1 MSRRKHSTNV
11 DECVGIVV
19 LGVLAV
25 SVAATLGIGNAVV
38 ALLCFNIKINLRDFL
53 DFHFNSI
60 LSSIS
65 IVFVVSFKEVYM
77 HHIFS

>member
-1 MSRRKHSTNV
+1 MSRRKHSTKV
-11 DECVGIVV
+11 DERVGIIVG
-19 LGVLAV
+19 GVLAV
-25 SVAATLGIGNAVV
+25 SVAAALRLGGTVV
-38 ALLCFNIKINLRDFL
+38 ALCLDSKIDLRDFL